1 MTAPAV
7 QARTRYLTVQELADY
22 FGVSKS
28 TIYRAYKEW
37 PHSELGG
44 IRFSEEDVAEIELL
58 IHKDGQPS
66 EPEPKYSAKQLTR
79 AAERLG
85 LPAPRRGS

>member
-1 MTAPAV
+1 MTASTAPV
-7 QARTRYLTVQELADY
+7 KERYRTVAQLADH
-22 FGVSKS
+22 FGVSRS

-44 IRFSEEDVAEIELL
+44 IRFSEDDVAKIEGL
-58 IHKDGQPS
+58 IHSDAQPS
-66 EPEPKYSAKQLTR
+66 EPEPKYSAKKLAK
-79 AAERLG
+79 AAQRLG

>member
-1 MTAPAV
+1 MAAEAQV
-7 QARTRYLTVQELADY
+7 ETRYLTVQGLADH
-22 FGVSKS
+22 FGVSKW
-28 TIYRAYKEW
+28 TIYRAYKSW

-44 IRFSEEDVAEIELL
+44 IRFSEEQVAKIELL